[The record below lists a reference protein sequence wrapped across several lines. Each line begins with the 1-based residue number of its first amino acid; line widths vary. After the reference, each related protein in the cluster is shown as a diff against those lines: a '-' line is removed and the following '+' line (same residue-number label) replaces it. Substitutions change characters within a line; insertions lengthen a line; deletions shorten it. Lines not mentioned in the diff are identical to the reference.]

1 MVKIGA
7 YEAKTHFAALLDRV
21 ERGER
26 IAITRHGSVV
36 AVLGPPPGSPDRTAE
51 EAIDAILA
59 GREGR
64 TLGPGLSVRDLIE
77 AGRR

>member
-1 MVKIGA
+1 MAQVGA

-26 IAITRHGSVV
+26 ISITRHGRVV
-36 AVLGPPPGSPDRTAE
+36 AVLAPPPEMPDRTVE
-51 EAIDAILA
+51 EAIAEIIEMRK
-59 GREGR
+59 GRA
-64 TLGPGLSVRDLIE
+64 LGHDLSVRDLIN

>member
-1 MVKIGA
+1 MAQVGA

-26 IAITRHGSVV
+26 ISITRHGRVV
-36 AVLGPPPGSPDRTAE
+36 AVLAPPPEMPDRTVE
-51 EAIDAILA
+51 EAIGEIIEMRK
-59 GREGR
+59 GRA
-64 TLGPGLSVRDLIE
+64 LGDDLSLRDLIN